1 MFLLGLR
8 ALVQYRDHTVAGGEY
23 SQLKDAGDVKSVQPL
38 SFELY
43 HFYCSNKFL
52 WLVRCSC
59 SELEPA

>member
-1 MFLLGLR
+1 MGLC
-8 ALVQYRDHTVAGGEY
+8 ALVQYGDHTVAGGEY
-23 SQLKDAGDVKSVQPL
+23 SQLKGAGDVKCVQPL

-43 HFYCSNKFL
+43 HFYCSNNKLL